1 MEWLERGCSTE
12 VAGDQ
17 HDREEGLM
25 RVMRVVG
32 EEMCRLC
39 PEDKS
44 GRGSVGKLPAVPTI
58 PMRLPGGELEATANC
73 RTGSDR
79 AAQVRIMRCVGKRL
93 RRLQATATSGPGFSC
108 VLSNVQKY
116 SLL

>member
-1 MEWLERGCSTE
+1 
-12 VAGDQ
+12 
-17 HDREEGLM
+17 M

-39 PEDKS
+39 LEEKS
-44 GRGSVGKLPAVPTI
+44 GRGSVGELPAVPTF
-58 PMRLPGGELEATANC
+58 PLRLPGGEFEATTHC
-73 RTGSDR
+73 STRSDC
-79 AAQVRIMRCVGKRL
+79 AGQVRIMQRVVKRL
-93 RRLQATATSGPGFSC
+93 RRLQAAAASGPGFSC